1 MGAFPSGQR
10 GQTVNLLSLTS
21 VVRIHP
27 LPPNKEAGHRPAS
40 LFGENG
46 CRESLNAR
54 AKGASSKHKINRARL
69 PSRLRLGM
77 WSRIHPLPPEKS
89 TCESKCFFQRNP
101 PAAEEIH
108 LRWMKSLR
116 DEIPLCGEM
125 EADFIS
131 SEAARRRFHPS
142 SARISS
148 CEARFHYDF
157 GGPNPPA
164 PTNTCGLN
172 NCNPK
177 TARVSSGF
185 PVFIPKIIARFSCM

>member
-1 MGAFPSGQR
+1 MAEQLICNQQVVGSTPITSSNTGAFPSGQR

-21 VVRIHP
+21 VV
-27 LPPNKEAGHRPAS
+27 
-40 LFGENG
+40 
-46 CRESLNAR
+46 
-54 AKGASSKHKINRARL
+54 
-69 PSRLRLGM
+69 
-77 WSRIHPLPPEKS
+77 RIHPLPPEKS

-131 SEAARRRFHPS
+131 SEAVGRRFHPS

-157 GGPNPPA
+157 GGPNPPMSCLFCWWDRDGKRS
-164 PTNTCGLN
+164 PN
-172 NCNPK
+172 
-177 TARVSSGF
+177 ARVAVPHSSHRLHF
-185 PVFIPKIIARFSCM
+185 PRMPSRRAAWCVVRIHPAKMNG

>member
-21 VVRIHP
+21 VV
-27 LPPNKEAGHRPAS
+27 
-40 LFGENG
+40 
-46 CRESLNAR
+46 
-54 AKGASSKHKINRARL
+54 
-69 PSRLRLGM
+69 
-77 WSRIHPLPPEKS
+77 RIHPLPPEKS

-131 SEAARRRFHPS
+131 SEAVGRRFHPS

-157 GGPNPPA
+157 GGPNPPCPAFLLVGQGWQEKPEREGRWASFLA
-164 PTNTCGLN
+164 PTSFPSHAKPPCGLVCGPNPPGENERLSALRKCLRRTEN
-172 NCNPK
+172 NIK
-177 TARVSSGF
+177 SSLHYHGS
-185 PVFIPKIIARFSCM
+185 VLQYI